1 MRRVTRI
8 AAAGLLAIAP
18 APAIQAGSGLAVLSV
33 DVEVKPSAA
42 FKLELKTAQLI
53 IRAADVALGYID
65 LPASSLFSM
74 STGRARAAVLLD
86 FSPGMGPFKSVT
98 VLVEDA
104 WQAAGK
110 TWHAEAT
117 TVTALSFRFN
127 LAGKTAPGRYGLPFI
142 LSVEL

>member
-8 AAAGLLAIAP
+8 AAAALLAIAP
-18 APAIQAGSGLAVLSV
+18 ALAIQAGSGLAVLSV
-33 DVEVKPSAA
+33 DAEVKPSAA
-42 FKLELKTAQLI
+42 FKLELKTAQLTV
-53 IRAADVALGYID
+53 RDADVALGYID
-65 LPASSLFSM
+65 LPASTLFRM
-74 STGRARAAVLLD
+74 STGRFRPTVLLD
-86 FSPGMGPFKSVT
+86 FSPGMGPFKSVE
-98 VLVEDA
+98 VLAADA

-127 LAGKTAPGRYGLPFI
+127 LVGKTAPGRYGLPLI